1 MNFTFTDEQQA
12 LRENVKALA
21 RAEIAPHVA
30 EWDENETFPLDLLRT
45 LGRLGY
51 MGCIFPDDLGGAAL
65 DYLSYCL
72 VVEEIARVDPSV
84 ALIVAAHTS
93 LCANHLYRFG
103 SDEQKQRYLPK
114 LASGEWIGCWALT
127 ETTSGSDAAGARCM
141 AVKENGAWV
150 LDGSKIFCT
159 NAHYAQL
166 AVVLCVTDRAAQPH
180 GMSAFL
186 VDTST
191 PGFRVG
197 RKERKLGMRASATSE
212 IVLEGCRVPEA
223 QLLGRENEA
232 FVDTLRLLDGGRI
245 SIAALSVG
253 LAQGAFD
260 AALAYAKERRQF
272 GKPISDFQAIR
283 HKLADLATEIE
294 AARLLTHRAAAAYAE
309 GNASTRLSSMA
320 KLFASETAIRVAR
333 EAVQIHGGNGF
344 MKDYPV
350 EKFYRDAPL
359 CTIGE
364 GTSDI
369 QRMVIARE
377 ILRS

>member
-1 MNFTFTDEQQA
+1 MRNTRSSA
-12 LRENVKALA
+12 IVLA
-21 RAEIAPHVA
+21 
-30 EWDENETFPLDLLRT
+30 
-45 LGRLGY
+45 
-51 MGCIFPDDLGGAAL
+51 
-65 DYLSYCL
+65 
-72 VVEEIARVDPSV
+72 
-84 ALIVAAHTS
+84 
-93 LCANHLYRFG
+93 
-103 SDEQKQRYLPK
+103 
-114 LASGEWIGCWALT
+114 
-127 ETTSGSDAAGARCM
+127 
-141 AVKENGAWV
+141 
-150 LDGSKIFCT
+150 
-159 NAHYAQL
+159 
-166 AVVLCVTDRAAQPH
+166 VTDRAKQPH

-186 VDTST
+186 VETST
-191 PGFRVG
+191 PGFAVG

-212 IVLEGCRVPEA
+212 IVLSGCRVPDA

-253 LAQGAFD
+253 LAQGALD

-272 GKPISDFQAIR
+272 GKPIAQFQAIR
-283 HKLADLATEIE
+283 HKLADLATDVE
-294 AARLLTHRAAAAYAE
+294 AARLLTLRAAAAYSAGE
-309 GNASTRLSSMA
+309 KSTRLSSMA
-320 KLFASETAIRVAR
+320 KLFASEAAIRVSR

-377 ILRS
+377 LLA

>member
-1 MNFTFTDEQQA
+1 MDFNCTDEQQL
-12 LRENVKALA
+12 LRESVRSFA
-21 RAEIAPHVA
+21 RSEIAPHTA
-30 EWDENETFPLDLLRT
+30 EWDERETFPLDAIRA

-51 MGCIFPDDLGGAAL
+51 MGCVFPEDLGGAGL

-72 VVEEIARVDPSV
+72 VVEELARVDPSV

-93 LCANHLYRFG
+93 LCANHLYSSG
-103 SDEQKQRYLPK
+103 SDEQRRRYLPK

-127 ETTSGSDAAGARCM
+127 EAQSGSDAASAR
-141 AVKENGAWV
+141 ATATRAGDEWV
-150 LDGSKIFCT
+150 LDGSKVFCT

-166 AVVLCVTDRAAQPH
+166 AIVLCVTNRAAQPH

-186 VDTST
+186 VETSS
-191 PGFRVG
+191 PGFTLG
-197 RKERKLGMRASATSE
+197 RKEHKLGMRASATSE
-212 IVLEGCRVPEA
+212 IVLSGCRVSGT

-260 AALAYAKERRQF
+260 AAVAYSKDRRQF
-272 GKPISDFQAIR
+272 GRPIAEFQAVR
-283 HKLADLATEIE
+283 HKLADLATDIE
-294 AARLLTHRAAAAYAE
+294 AARMLTYRAAAAYRD
-309 GNASTRLSSMA
+309 GTPSTRLSSMA
-320 KLFASETAIRVAR
+320 KLFASETAIRVSR

-377 ILRS
+377 LLR

>member
-1 MNFTFTDEQQA
+1 MDFTFTDEQQL
-12 LRENVKALA
+12 LRESVRAFA
-21 RAEIAPHVA
+21 RAEIAPHVGD
-30 EWDENETFPLDLLRT
+30 WDEGETFPLDAVRA

-51 MGCIFPDDLGGAAL
+51 MGCIFPEELGGAGL
-65 DYLSYCL
+65 DYLSYCI
-72 VVEEIARVDPSV
+72 VVEELARVDPSV

-93 LCANHLYRFG
+93 LCANHLYSRG
-103 SDEQKQRYLPK
+103 TDEQRRRYLPR

-127 ETTSGSDAAGARCM
+127 ESQSGSDAASARTT
-141 AVKENGAWV
+141 AKRDGDTWV
-150 LDGSKIFCT
+150 LDGSKVFCT
-159 NAHYAQL
+159 NAAYAQL
-166 AVVLCVTDRAAQPH
+166 AVVLCVTNRAAQPH
-180 GMSAFL
+180 GMSAFI
-186 VDTST
+186 VETSA
-191 PGFRVG
+191 PGFSVG

-212 IVLEGCRVPEA
+212 IVLTGCRVPDA
-223 QLLGRENEA
+223 QRLGEENEA

-260 AALAYAKERRQF
+260 SAVTYASQRHQF
-272 GKPISDFQAIR
+272 GKPIAEFQAIR
-283 HKLADLATEIE
+283 HKLADMATDID
-294 AARLLTHRAAAAYAE
+294 AARLLTYRAAAAYRD
-309 GNASTRLSSMA
+309 GKPSTRFSSMA
-320 KLFASETAIRVAR
+320 KLFASETAIHVAR
-333 EAVQIHGGNGF
+333 DAVQIHGGNGF

-377 ILRS
+377 LLRA

>member
-1 MNFTFTDEQQA
+1 MDFNCTDEQQL
-12 LRENVKALA
+12 LRESVRSFA
-21 RAEIAPHVA
+21 RSEIAPHTA
-30 EWDENETFPLDLLRT
+30 EWDERETFPLDAIRA

-51 MGCIFPDDLGGAAL
+51 MGCVFPEDLGGAGL

-72 VVEEIARVDPSV
+72 VVEELARVDPSV

-93 LCANHLYRFG
+93 LCANHLYSSG
-103 SDEQKQRYLPK
+103 SDEQRRRYLPK

-127 ETTSGSDAAGARCM
+127 EAQSGSDAASAR
-141 AVKENGAWV
+141 ATATRAGDEWV
-150 LDGSKIFCT
+150 LDGSKVFCT

-166 AVVLCVTDRAAQPH
+166 AIVLCVTNRAAQPH

-186 VDTST
+186 VETSS
-191 PGFRVG
+191 PGFTLG
-197 RKERKLGMRASATSE
+197 RKEHKLGMRASATSE
-212 IVLEGCRVPEA
+212 IVLSGCRVSGT

-260 AALAYAKERRQF
+260 AAVAYSKDRRQF
-272 GKPISDFQAIR
+272 GRPIVEFQAVR
-283 HKLADLATEIE
+283 HKLADLATDIE
-294 AARLLTHRAAAAYAE
+294 AARMLTYRAAAAYRDGAP
-309 GNASTRLSSMA
+309 STRLSSMA
-320 KLFASETAIRVAR
+320 KLFASETAIRVSR

-377 ILRS
+377 LLR

>member
-1 MNFTFTDEQQA
+1 MNFTFTDEQEA
-12 LRENVKALA
+12 LRENVKAFA
-21 RAEIAPHVA
+21 RAEIAPHVT
-30 EWDENETFPLDLLRT
+30 EWDEHETFPLDLLRT

-51 MGCIFPDDLGGAAL
+51 MGCIFPDDLGGAGL

-103 SDEQKQRYLPK
+103 TDEQKQRYLPK

-127 ETTSGSDAAGARCM
+127 ETTAGSDAAGARCT

-166 AVVLCVTDRAAQPH
+166 AIVLCVTDRAAQPH

-212 IVLEGCRVPEA
+212 IVLERCRLPEA

-272 GKPISDFQAIR
+272 GKSISEFQAIR

-309 GNASTRLSSMA
+309 GRASTRLSSMA
-320 KLFASETAIRVAR
+320 KLFASETAVRVAR

-350 EKFYRDAPL
+350 EKFYRDVPL

-377 ILRS
+377 ILK

>member
-1 MNFTFTDEQQA
+1 MDFNLTEEQQA
-12 LRENVKALA
+12 LREHVKAFA
-21 RAEIAPHVA
+21 RAEIAPHAA
-30 EWDENETFPLDLLRT
+30 EWDEKESFPLDLIRT
-45 LGRLGY
+45 LGKLGY
-51 MGCIFPDDLGGAAL
+51 MGCTFPEDLGGAGL
-65 DYLSYCL
+65 DYVSYCL
-72 VVEEIARVDPSV
+72 VVEELGRVDPSV

-93 LCANHLYRFG
+93 LCSNHLYRFG
-103 SDEQKQRYLPK
+103 SDEQKQRYLPR

-127 ETTSGSDAAGARCM
+127 ESSAGSDAGAARTT
-141 AVKENGAWV
+141 AARKDGGWV

-159 NAHYAQL
+159 NAQYAQL
-166 AVVLCVTDRAAQPH
+166 AIVLAVTDRARQPH

-186 VDTST
+186 VESSA
-191 PGFRVG
+191 PGFAVG

-212 IVLEGCRVPEA
+212 IVLSGCRVADA

-253 LAQGAFD
+253 LAQGALD
-260 AALAYAKERRQF
+260 AALAYSKQRRQF
-272 GKPISDFQAIR
+272 GKPIAQFQAIR
-283 HKLADLATEIE
+283 HKLADLATEVE
-294 AARLLTHRAAAAYAE
+294 AARLLTFQAAAAYGA
-309 GNASTRLSSMA
+309 GKKATRLSSMA
-320 KLFASETAIRVAR
+320 KLFASEAAIRVSR

-369 QRMVIARE
+369 QRMVIARD
-377 ILRS
+377 ILE

>member
-1 MNFTFTDEQQA
+1 MDFNCTDEQQL
-12 LRENVKALA
+12 LRESVRSFA
-21 RAEIAPHVA
+21 RSEIAPHTA
-30 EWDENETFPLDLLRT
+30 EWDERETFPLDAIRA

-51 MGCIFPDDLGGAAL
+51 MGCVFPEDLGGAGL

-72 VVEEIARVDPSV
+72 VVEELARVDPSV

-93 LCANHLYRFG
+93 LCANHLYSSG
-103 SDEQKQRYLPK
+103 SDEQRRRYLPK

-127 ETTSGSDAAGARCM
+127 EAQSGSDAASAR
-141 AVKENGAWV
+141 ATATRAGDEWV
-150 LDGSKIFCT
+150 LDGSKVFCT

-166 AVVLCVTDRAAQPH
+166 AIVLCVTNRAAQPH

-186 VDTST
+186 VETSS
-191 PGFRVG
+191 PGFTLG
-197 RKERKLGMRASATSE
+197 RKEHKLGMRASATSE
-212 IVLEGCRVPEA
+212 IVLSGCRVSGT

-253 LAQGAFD
+253 LAQVTIEAD
-260 AALAYAKERRQF
+260 VAYSKDRRQF
-272 GKPISDFQAIR
+272 GRPIVEFQAVR
-283 HKLADLATEIE
+283 HKLADLATDIE
-294 AARLLTHRAAAAYAE
+294 AARMLTYRAAAAYRD
-309 GNASTRLSSMA
+309 GTPSTRLSSMA
-320 KLFASETAIRVAR
+320 KLFASETAIRVSR

-377 ILRS
+377 LLR

>member
-1 MNFTFTDEQQA
+1 VDFNYTDEQQL
-12 LRENVKALA
+12 LRENVKAFA
-21 RAEIAPHVA
+21 RAEIAPRVA
-30 EWDENETFPLDLLRT
+30 EWDDAEAFPIDAIRSLS
-45 LGRLGY
+45 RLGY
-51 MGCIFPDDLGGAAL
+51 MGCIFPEELGGAGL
-65 DYLSYCL
+65 DYVSYCI
-72 VVEEIARVDPSV
+72 VIEELARVDPSI

-93 LCANHLYRFG
+93 LCANHLYSFG
-103 SDEQKQRYLPK
+103 TDEQKRRYLPK

-127 ETTSGSDAAGARCM
+127 EAGSGSDAGAARCA
-141 AVKENGAWV
+141 AVKQADGWA
-150 LDGSKIFCT
+150 LDGSKVFCT

-166 AVVLCVTDRAAQPH
+166 AIVLCVTKPGAQPH

-186 VDTST
+186 VETST
-191 PGFRVG
+191 PGFQLG

-212 IVLEGCRVPEA
+212 IVLNGCRVA
-223 QLLGRENEA
+223 DTQLLGRENEA
-232 FVDTLRLLDGGRI
+232 FIDTLKLLDGGRV

-260 AALAYAKERRQF
+260 AALAYAKQRRQF
-272 GKPISDFQAIR
+272 GRPIAEFQAIR
-283 HKLADLATEIE
+283 QKLADLATEID
-294 AARLLTHRAAAAYAE
+294 AARLLTHRAATAYAQ
-309 GNASTRLSSMA
+309 GRRSSRYSSMA
-320 KLFASETAIRVAR
+320 KLFASETAIRVSR

-377 ILRS
+377 LIDR